1 MISSRA
7 ALLVACLLLAL
18 PVAVAAQGPTGK
30 AAAAN
35 PTPNA
40 AQNPECPRWRTAF
53 AGMPMRMVSIQA
65 GARTLALRVKLA
77 DSGERQAGG
86 FQCATP
92 EEIKRHLILFDF
104 GREIFTQFHM
114 QNVPAALDIAFIK
127 DDGRIF
133 AILKMDP
140 SPTELYGP
148 FGEFR
153 YALEAHA
160 GFFASQGIRQ
170 GESKLVLPAAR

>member
-1 MISSRA
+1 MTRSRA
-7 ALLVACLLLAL
+7 ARLAACLLLAL
-18 PVAVAAQGPTGK
+18 PVAPAAAQGPAGK
-30 AAAAN
+30 GAAK
-35 PTPNA
+35 
-40 AQNPECPRWRTAF
+40 PECPRWRAAF

-104 GREIFTQFHM
+104 GKEIFTQFHM
-114 QNVPAALDIAFIK
+114 QNVPAALDIAFVK
-127 DDGRIF
+127 GDGRIF

-170 GESKLVLPAAR
+170 GEAKLVLPATR

>member
-1 MISSRA
+1 MIRLRA
-7 ALLVACLLLAL
+7 ARLAACLLLTL
-18 PVAVAAQGPTGK
+18 FVAPAAAQSPEGK
-30 AAAAN
+30 AAASPA
-35 PTPNA
+35 P
-40 AQNPECPRWRTAF
+40 NPECPRWRTAF

-92 EEIKRHLILFDF
+92 DEIKRQLILFDF
-104 GREIFTQFHM
+104 GKEIFTQFHM

-127 DDGRIF
+127 GDGRIF

-170 GESKLVLPAAR
+170 GEAKLVLPATR

>member
-1 MISSRA
+1 MIRLRA
-7 ALLVACLLLAL
+7 ALPAALLLLAAL
-18 PVAVAAQGPTGK
+18 APAATAQGPAGK
-30 AAAAN
+30 PAS
-35 PTPNA
+35 
-40 AQNPECPRWRTAF
+40 NPECPRWREAF
-53 AGMPMRMVSIQA
+53 ASMPLRMVSIQA
-65 GARTLALRVKLA
+65 GSRTLALRVKLA

-92 EEIKRHLILFDF
+92 DEIKRHLILFDF
-104 GREIFTQFHM
+104 GKEIFTQFHM
-114 QNVPAALDIAFIK
+114 QNVPAALDIAFVK

-148 FGEFR
+148 LGEFR

-170 GESKLVLPAAR
+170 GEARLVVPAAR